1 MGLFGPSQNE
11 IWEQLSEEINGT
23 FVKGGF
29 FKGSRVEVSREPW
42 TIYLD
47 TFSVSTGQTSVMYT
61 RMRAPFINLHNLYF
75 KIYKRGIFSE
85 MGKLF
90 GMQDIEVGYSDIDE
104 DYIIKGNNETAIKNL
119 LASSRIRNLIKEQPR
134 FHLEIKE
141 SEGLFGPTLKQNE
154 RILYF
159 QADRVITDVS
169 LLKSLFNLFG
179 EIMEALNRLGYASSE
194 RPSVQLFKD

>member
-11 IWEQLSEEINGT
+11 IWAQLSEEVNGT
-23 FVKGGF
+23 FVKGSF
-29 FKGSRVEVSREPW
+29 FKGSRVEVFREPW

-47 TFSVSTGQTSVMYT
+47 TFSVSTGKTTVMYT
-61 RMRAPFINLHNLYF
+61 RMRAPFIDLHNLYF

-85 MGKLF
+85 MGKFF
-90 GMQDIEVGYSDIDE
+90 GMQDIEVGYSEIDV
-104 DYIIKGNNETAIKNL
+104 DYIIKGNNETALKNL
-119 LASSRIRNLIKEQPR
+119 LASSRIRSLIKEQPR
-134 FHLEIKE
+134 FHLEIKD

-169 LLKSLFNLFG
+169 LLKSLFDLVG
-179 EIMEALNRLGYASSE
+179 EIIEELNRLGYASSE

>member
-11 IWEQLSEEINGT
+11 IWAQLSEEVNGS
-23 FVKGGF
+23 FVKGSF
-29 FKGSRVEVSREPW
+29 FKGSRVEVSHEPW

-179 EIMEALNRLGYASSE
+179 EIMEELNRLGYASSE

>member
-11 IWEQLSEEINGT
+11 IWAQLSEEVNGS
-23 FVKGGF
+23 FVKGSF
-29 FKGSRVEVSREPW
+29 FKGSRVEVSHEPW

-47 TFSVSTGQTSVMYT
+47 TFSVSTGKTSVMYT
-61 RMRAPFINLHNLYF
+61 RMRAPFINLHDLYF
-75 KIYKRGIFSE
+75 KIYKQGIFSE
-85 MGKLF
+85 MGKFF

-119 LASSRIRNLIKEQPR
+119 LTSSRIRNLIKEQPR

-169 LLKSLFNLFG
+169 LLKSLFDLFG
-179 EIMEALNRLGYASSE
+179 EIMEELNRLGYASSE

>member
-169 LLKSLFNLFG
+169 LLKSLFDLFG
-179 EIMEALNRLGYASSE
+179 EIMEELNRLGYVSSE

>member
-169 LLKSLFNLFG
+169 LLKSLFDLFG
-179 EIMEALNRLGYASSE
+179 EIMEELNRLGYASSE

>member
-119 LASSRIRNLIKEQPR
+119 LTSSRIRNLIKEQPR
-134 FHLEIKE
+134 FNLEIKE
-141 SEGLFGPTLKQNE
+141 SEGLFGPTMKQNE

-159 QADRVITDVS
+159 QADRIITDIS
-169 LLKSLFNLFG
+169 LLKSLFDLFG
-179 EIMEALNRLGYASSE
+179 EIMEELNRLGYASSE

>member
-23 FVKGGF
+23 FVKGGV

-179 EIMEALNRLGYASSE
+179 EIMEELNRLGYASSE